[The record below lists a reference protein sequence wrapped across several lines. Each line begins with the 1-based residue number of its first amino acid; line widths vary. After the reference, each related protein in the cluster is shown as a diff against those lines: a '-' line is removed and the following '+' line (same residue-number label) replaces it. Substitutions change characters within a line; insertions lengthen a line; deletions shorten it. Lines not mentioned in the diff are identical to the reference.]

1 MSNELYYDFLF
12 PSLVT
17 YTDNTINNNDVTFSK
32 QLLKKYSNRPFYSS
46 CQSTVQNFGQVFEL
60 EEFFNIKQNV
70 IQSLSGFCDILNIK
84 KENLKFISSWLNY
97 YSKGEYQ
104 DLHTHSDSMIS
115 GIVYIKGTGEKD
127 LVFQAPWHFYQPRA
141 PEYTKND
148 LNNSRNIQY
157 ESVTG
162 RCYLFMSH
170 MMHRTLPAKE
180 ERISLSFNISY
191 N

>member
-1 MSNELYYDFLF
+1 MKNELYYDFLF

-17 YTDNTINNNDVTFSK
+17 YTDNEIDDGILDYSK
-32 QLLKKYSNRPFYSS
+32 KLLKKYSSRPFYSS
-46 CQSTVQNFGQVFEL
+46 CQSTVQTFGQIFEL
-60 EEFFNIKQNV
+60 KEFFGIKQNV
-70 IQSLSGFCDILNIK
+70 IYSLSGFCDILNIK
-84 KENLKFISSWLNY
+84 KQNLKFIGSWLNY
-97 YSKGEYQ
+97 YAEGEYQ

-115 GIVYIKGTGEKD
+115 GVIYLKGTGEKD
-127 LVFQAPWHFYQPRA
+127 LVFQAPWHFYQPRS
-141 PEYTKND
+141 PEYVKND
-148 LNNSRNIQY
+148 TNNSHNIQY

-191 N
+191 